1 MLKQSGNAIVWS
13 YDGET
18 LRAEPWGDASV
29 RVRAVKMGKIGQAPD
44 WALLPSE
51 NTEIDITETE
61 YEGLK
66 ALCLKNGKI
75 SVIVQENGR
84 VTILDRNGKKLL
96 QEFVRDRTVRGTD
109 FSALMISARE
119 FMPNPGGGYALK
131 VRFESDPEEKIYGM
145 GQYQQETFN
154 LKGAVLELAQ
164 RNAQVSVPFYVSS
177 LGYGFLWNNP
187 AIGEVTFSTNKTQW
201 TACSTEQM
209 DYWVTAGDTPEEIMA
224 QYARATGFP
233 SEMPD
238 FATGFWQCKCRYQ
251 TQEELLSVA
260 RAYKRR
266 GLPLSVIIIDFFH
279 WPNQGV
285 WDFDKTY
292 WPDPKGMADELR
304 AMGVKLFVSV

>member
-44 WALLPSE
+44 WTLLPSE

-119 FMPNPGGGYALK
+119 FMPNPGGNRPA
-131 VRFESDPEEKIYGM
+131 RFVPSCLLGFAM
-145 GQYQQETFN
+145 NCLRQYCSWISSRLLNRVWAPSQPRRTTLVSPWRF
-154 LKGAVLELAQ
+154 LATIHS
-164 RNAQVSVPFYVSS
+164 AS
-177 LGYGFLWNNP
+177 
-187 AIGEVTFSTNKTQW
+187 FSF
-201 TACSTEQM
+201 ACS
-209 DYWVTAGDTPEEIMA
+209 VSP
-224 QYARATGFP
+224 
-233 SEMPD
+233 
-238 FATGFWQCKCRYQ
+238 FW
-251 TQEELLSVA
+251 EL
-260 RAYKRR
+260 
-266 GLPLSVIIIDFFH
+266 
-279 WPNQGV
+279 
-285 WDFDKTY
+285 
-292 WPDPKGMADELR
+292 
-304 AMGVKLFVSV
+304 

>member
-131 VRFESDPEEKIYGM
+131 VLGPADFAGLYRPEWSNALCEKRRELDVLAVGAYDGARLVGLAGCSADCESMWQIGVDVLPGYRRRGVAAALTSRLAA
-145 GQYQQETFN
+145 ET
-154 LKGAVLELAQ
+154 LA
-164 RNAQVSVPFYVSS
+164 RGKVPFYCAAWSNIKSVRNAVKC
-177 LGYGFLWNNP
+177 GFVP
-187 AIGEVTFSTNKTQW
+187 AWAEL
-201 TACSTEQM
+201 TAK
-209 DYWVTAGDTPEEIMA
+209 PEA
-224 QYARATGFP
+224 FVR
-233 SEMPD
+233 
-238 FATGFWQCKCRYQ
+238 
-251 TQEELLSVA
+251 ELN
-260 RAYKRR
+260 
-266 GLPLSVIIIDFFH
+266 G
-279 WPNQGV
+279 Q
-285 WDFDKTY
+285 
-292 WPDPKGMADELR
+292 
-304 AMGVKLFVSV
+304 

>member
-44 WALLPSE
+44 WALLSSE

-154 LKGAVLELAQ
+154 LKGAV
-164 RNAQVSVPFYVSS
+164 RWS
-177 LGYGFLWNNP
+177 LR
-187 AIGEVTFSTNKTQW
+187 S
-201 TACSTEQM
+201 
-209 DYWVTAGDTPEEIMA
+209 
-224 QYARATGFP
+224 ATH
-233 SEMPD
+233 
-238 FATGFWQCKCRYQ
+238 R
-251 TQEELLSVA
+251 
-260 RAYKRR
+260 
-266 GLPLSVIIIDFFH
+266 
-279 WPNQGV
+279 
-285 WDFDKTY
+285 
-292 WPDPKGMADELR
+292 
-304 AMGVKLFVSV
+304 